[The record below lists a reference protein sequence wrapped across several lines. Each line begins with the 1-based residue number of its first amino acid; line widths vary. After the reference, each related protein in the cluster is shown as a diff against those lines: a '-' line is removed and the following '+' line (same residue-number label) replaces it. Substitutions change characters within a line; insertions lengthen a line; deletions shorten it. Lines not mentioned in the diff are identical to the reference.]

1 MATLA
6 PPLTDLKAATRRKRE
21 GGRGAGKPNDDGE
34 PCASPQH
41 LARADELAG
50 RILALGEPWT
60 QRFCEYLATRVAFDG
75 HVAVSTSPSR
85 SQLAHWLL
93 DRSLEKL
100 ALALLKEWVH

>member
-6 PPLTDLKAATRRKRE
+6 PPLTDLKAATRRKGE
-21 GGRGAGKPNDDGE
+21 GGRGAGRPTDEVE
-34 PCASPQH
+34 PSASPQD
-41 LARADELAG
+41 LARADALAG